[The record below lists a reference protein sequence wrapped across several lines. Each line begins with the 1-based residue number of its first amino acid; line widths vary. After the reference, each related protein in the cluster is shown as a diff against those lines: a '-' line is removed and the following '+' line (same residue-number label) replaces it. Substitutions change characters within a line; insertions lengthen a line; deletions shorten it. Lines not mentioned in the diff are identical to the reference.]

1 MIRRVLI
8 LTMITCAVQSAFSQE
23 RFALL
28 SVDHWSYR
36 YIDLLQ
42 ERGRLKDLPW
52 SIRPLNRYD
61 VARALA
67 RLGEENLDVAER
79 AWFQLLQREF
89 RVELDQLD
97 ETATTRIGAS
107 ASSDFSVD
115 DKKTDFDGRTDISV
129 EHVMPHFTMSARGRI
144 DGSLIDDT
152 TYDGRHSRYV
162 GARMEDAVGF
172 FHTRHLFAYIGRFSE
187 SWGPFENRS
196 LILSSHPYSYDKIG
210 LGFRSTRIAFHSFV
224 AQLDDIAGAR
234 RFITAHRLDIR
245 LPREIQLG
253 LSETVIYG
261 NPGQHIDFAYL
272 NPFTLFADAQLND
285 KKEANENISIDAV
298 WPTRRIITR
307 FQFLI
312 DDFIL
317 DGPGDPPPNTK
328 TSPHRLGWAGSVTLH
343 DVGINQSR
351 VEIFYS
357 RLGTHTYNVKSKR
370 PWQSYTY
377 RDRGLGWPYND
388 GDQVTLSLTYLGVSS
403 WLFETEWSY
412 RRQGQRRLLSNDF
425 DDSTFVKSP
434 TYPSGVVQKTL
445 ASAWRAVYQPNY
457 FFDVR
462 AAVMFNLI
470 RNKNHV
476 TGRSKEIAAQ
486 LTVRYSWWHPFRNL

>member
-425 DDSTFVKSP
+425 EDSTFVKSP

-457 FFDVR
+457 FFDVQ

>member
-1 MIRRVLI
+1 
-8 LTMITCAVQSAFSQE
+8 MITGAVHGAFSQE

-28 SVDHWSYR
+28 PVGHWSYR

-42 ERGRLKDLPW
+42 ERGLLGSLPW
-52 SIRPLNRYD
+52 SMRPLNRYD
-61 VARALA
+61 VAQALA
-67 RLGEENLDVAER
+67 RLNEQNLDSAER
-79 AWFQLLQREF
+79 AWFQLLRREF
-89 RVELDQLD
+89 RVEFEQLD

-107 ASSDFSVD
+107 AASDFSVVD
-115 DKKTDFDGRTDISV
+115 SKSDFDGRTDISV
-129 EHVMPHFTMSARGRI
+129 EHVMPHFTFSARGRI

-152 TYDGRHSRYV
+152 TYDGRHSRNF

-187 SWGPFENRS
+187 NWGPFDRS
-196 LILSSHPYSYDKIG
+196 LILSSNPYSFDKIG
-210 LGFRSTRIAFHSFV
+210 LGFRSKRIAFRSFV

-234 RFITAHRLDIR
+234 RFATGHRLDIVF
-245 LPREIQLG
+245 PRGIQLG
-253 LSETVIYG
+253 LSETVVYG

-298 WPTRRIITR
+298 WPTRRVITR

-317 DGPGDPPPNTK
+317 DGPGDPPPNTE

-343 DVGINQSR
+343 DVAVKQSR

-388 GDQVTLSLTYLGVSS
+388 GDHVALSLTYLGVSS

-412 RRQGQRRLLSNDF
+412 HRQGQRRLVSHDF

-434 TYPSGVVQKTL
+434 TYPSGVVEKTL
-445 ASAWRAVYQPNY
+445 TSAWRALYQPNY
-457 FFDVR
+457 SFDVQ
-462 AAVMFNLI
+462 AAVMFNFI

-476 TGRSKEIAAQ
+476 TGRSKEMAAQ
-486 LTVRYSWWHPFRNL
+486 LTVRYSWWHPFRDL